1 MTAEPLAWFAPDA
14 LAELRKQFFEECDEH
29 LVATE
34 VGLAALRADGSDR
47 EMLNTV
53 FRAVHS
59 IKGGAGTF
67 GMAELVG
74 FAHVVEAVLADLRSL
89 ARPPPAA
96 TLTVLLQ
103 AADRLA
109 DLVHAAREGRTCATA
124 DTAAIVAALADV
136 SGATPAL
143 PAASLAA
150 PQAIVTDEIAD
161 LDFKPAPI
169 VLDDAALASPQ
180 GWAIT
185 LRPSADLYRK
195 ANEPRILLEE
205 LGRLGP
211 VQVELDDAALPLL
224 EELDPEAAYLAWTVR
239 LTTVHDEAAISDV
252 FAFVEGD
259 CDVAIARPPARP
271 VHAEP
276 APTPCIPDRGDGP
289 LASALTSALASPP
302 ASTPVQATQA
312 ATTIRVDTDR
322 VDRLVNLVSEIVIG
336 ETTLVETIANSP
348 AARESAMV
356 TALDGLRQL
365 TRELQEA
372 VMAIRAQPVRSLFQR
387 MGRLVRETEAATGKS
402 VRLLTEGEDTEV
414 DRAVLERLADPLTHM
429 LRNAIDHGVEV
440 PQRRRQA
447 GKPEQGTVR
456 LAAAHRA
463 GRIVIQVSD
472 DGNGINRARVRA
484 IAAER
489 GLIHS
494 DAALSDE
501 ESDNLIFEA
510 GFSTAE
516 RVSDLSGRGVG
527 MDVVR
532 RSVQSMGG
540 RISVTSRAGAGT
552 GFTLSLP
559 LTLAVLDGMLVSV
572 CGQNL
577 VAPLTALLE
586 TALPE
591 PARVRQLG
599 ATGSLL
605 AIRGRHVPLLDLGAM
620 LGFRAHARA
629 DANGV
634 ALLVEDEAGEQVALL
649 VDAILG
655 QRQVVIK
662 SLEANYQRVR
672 GVAAATIL
680 GDGRVALIL
689 DINGI
694 IAAHKAQSSVRS
706 AGHVAAGMAHV

>member
-1 MTAEPLAWFAPDA
+1 MAAGSLGWFEPDA
-14 LAELRKQFFEECDEH
+14 LAELRQQFLEECDEH

-34 VGLAALRADGSDR
+34 VGLAALCADGSDR
-47 EMLNTV
+47 ETLNTV

-67 GMAELVG
+67 GMAELVA
-74 FAHVVEAVLADLRSL
+74 FAHVAEGVLAQLRSHPEPPPRGTLAVLLR
-89 ARPPPAA
+89 
-96 TLTVLLQ
+96 
-103 AADRLA
+103 AADRLT
-109 DLVHAAREGRTCATA
+109 DLVNAARDGRTCPPG
-124 DTAAIVAALADV
+124 DTEALVAALQQICRPSTQAGCNPVLVADDI
-136 SGATPAL
+136 P
-143 PAASLAA
+143 
-150 PQAIVTDEIAD
+150 
-161 LDFKPAPI
+161 DFAFVPAPI
-169 VLDDAALASPQ
+169 DLGDT
-180 GWAIT
+180 AIARPAESWT
-185 LRPSADLYRK
+185 IFMRPSGDLYRK
-195 ANEPRILLEE
+195 ANEPRVLLDE
-205 LGRLGP
+205 LHRLGTAI
-211 VQVELDDAALPLL
+211 VLLDDTSLPLL
-224 EELDPEAAYLAWTVR
+224 EELDPEAAYLAWTVC
-239 LTTVHDEAAISDV
+239 LTTVEDEAAIADV

-259 CDVAIARPPARP
+259 CDIAIRRDQPGLVTAAPIAPATR
-271 VHAEP
+271 
-276 APTPCIPDRGDGP
+276 DGP
-289 LASALTSALASPP
+289 SRLSAGPIAAAPASATPP
-302 ASTPVQATQA
+302 AS
-312 ATTIRVDTDR
+312 TIRVDTDR

-402 VRLLTEGEDTEV
+402 VRLLTEGEETEV

-429 LRNAIDHGVEV
+429 LRNAIDHGIEV
-440 PQRRRQA
+440 PQRRREA

-463 GRIVIQVSD
+463 GRIVIHVSD
-472 DGNGINRARVRA
+472 DGNGINRDRVRA
-484 IAAER
+484 GAVAR
-489 GLIHS
+489 GLIQA
-494 DAALSDE
+494 DTVLSDE

-532 RSVQSMGG
+532 RGVQSMGG
-540 RISVTSRAGAGT
+540 RICVSSRAGEGT

-586 TALPE
+586 TVLPE
-591 PARVRQLG
+591 PARVRRLG
-599 ATGSLL
+599 AAGMLL
-605 AIRGRHVPLLDLGAM
+605 AIRGRHVPLLDLGTM
-620 LGFRAHARA
+620 LGFRA
-629 DANGV
+629 DAQAVPSGV

-694 IAAHKAQSSVRS
+694 IAAHKVLANLRPSTHAAAARS
-706 AGHVAAGMAHV
+706 AHV